1 MYEKEKE
8 AYLKPRR
15 ESILKWAEENMEALI
30 RHRLNYS
37 WKNIGTKECERLR
50 NEVSEKIIQSRIR
63 NNGAVDLETLNAV
76 IRWGFGR
83 DYPNNDPQ
91 RAMEVSRKAFK
102 YLDKND
108 IKNATMTLLKE
119 KGIGISRAS
128 KIIGLSD
135 QETLC
140 IYDSRVGFALQT
152 LTHDGERLVKIPPSQ
167 SRGGDVGVTY
177 TEWVK
182 NYEHLIWITELI
194 RDFMNENG
202 CNYRL
207 PDVEM
212 ALFMMGK

>member
-1 MYEKEKE
+1 
-8 AYLKPRR
+8 
-15 ESILKWAEENMEALI
+15 
-30 RHRLNYS
+30 
-37 WKNIGTKECERLR
+37 
-50 NEVSEKIIQSRIR
+50 
-63 NNGAVDLETLNAV
+63 
-76 IRWGFGR
+76 
-83 DYPNNDPQ
+83 
-91 RAMEVSRKAFK
+91 
-102 YLDKND
+102 
-108 IKNATMTLLKE
+108 MTLLKE
-119 KGIGISRAS
+119 TGIGISRAS

-167 SRGGDVGVTY
+167 SKGGDIGVKY

-202 CNYRL
+202 CNYRIA
-207 PDVEM
+207 DVEM